1 MTASLR
7 TVGEPRSKD
16 GGRITDKTKDRISES
31 LARFVSERPL
41 EKVSVID
48 IINDVEIARQTFY
61 YHFHSLPEVF
71 MYRIQR
77 RMGILSN
84 EVIYSMSPTDLV
96 LKLSD
101 AMKQDADL
109 TNYFMHH
116 YAPEM
121 RAALH
126 EFCFTIAYR
135 ALRKTL
141 EDAVPIQSVNTLA
154 TFHSYGYVGIIEQW
168 VDDGMNDINAVVDAL
183 RDAWSVTWNPD
194 ILAIIGKWSKKML

>member
-1 MTASLR
+1 
-7 TVGEPRSKD
+7 
-16 GGRITDKTKDRISES
+16 
-31 LARFVSERPL
+31 
-41 EKVSVID
+41 
-48 IINDVEIARQTFY
+48 
-61 YHFHSLPEVF
+61 
-71 MYRIQR
+71 
-77 RMGILSN
+77 
-84 EVIYSMSPTDLV
+84 V

-135 ALRKTL
+135 ALRKML

>member
-31 LARFVSERPL
+31 LARFISERPN
-41 EKVSVID
+41 EKISVID

-71 MYRIQR
+71 MYRIQEK
-77 RMGILSN
+77 MGITADKA
-84 EVIYSMSPTDLV
+84 IYSISPTELV
-96 LKLSD
+96 LKLTD
-101 AMKQDADL
+101 AMRKDSGL
-109 TNYFMHH
+109 TNYFMHF

-121 RAALH
+121 RSALH

-135 ALRKTL
+135 ALRKML
-141 EDAVPIQSVNTLA
+141 GDVIPIQSVNTLA
-154 TFHSYGYVGIIEQW
+154 TFHAHGYVGIIEQW
-168 VDDGMNDINAVVDAL
+168 VDDGMNDIDAVVEAL
-183 RDAWSVTWNPD
+183 RDAWSVTWNPEVLT
-194 ILAIIGKWSKKML
+194 IVGEWSKKMF

>member
-1 MTASLR
+1 
-7 TVGEPRSKD
+7 
-16 GGRITDKTKDRISES
+16 
-31 LARFVSERPL
+31 
-41 EKVSVID
+41 
-48 IINDVEIARQTFY
+48 
-61 YHFHSLPEVF
+61 
-71 MYRIQR
+71 MYRIQG
-77 RMGILSN
+77 RMGILSD
-84 EVIYSMSPTDLV
+84 EMIYSMSPTDLV

-101 AMKQDADL
+101 AMRKDSGL

-135 ALRKTL
+135 ALRKML